1 MPPSA
6 IRRSQRTH
14 GLVQSDIRAMTRACL
29 ELGGVNMGQ
38 GICDVPTPPL
48 VKEAAT
54 QAIADNRS
62 TYTRY
67 DGEAA
72 LREALAWK
80 LGAHNGIVADPETE
94 IVVTLGASGAF
105 AATLTALFDPG
116 DELLMFTPFYG
127 YHVNTARVSGVVPV
141 FVPLQPPSFSLDL
154 ARIREAI
161 TPRTRAILIN
171 TPVNP
176 SGKVFTAAELDA
188 LAALCIAND
197 LLCVTDEVYEYMVY
211 PGHTHLSMAT
221 RPGMQERTVTMG
233 SYSKT
238 FSITGWRI
246 GFATAIGPLAEP
258 IGLTNDLQAVC
269 APAPLQHAVAAGIR
283 GLPTSFYTDMAAKY
297 LQQRDQ
303 FCGVLREIGLMPI
316 VPDGSYYVLADVS
329 SLGATTPRAAAMQ
342 LLRETGVAGI
352 AGSAFFPDSSGDH
365 LLRFCFAK
373 QPNDLDRACEAL
385 LQWRRRR

>member
-1 MPPSA
+1 
-6 IRRSQRTH
+6 
-14 GLVQSDIRAMTRACL
+14 
-29 ELGGVNMGQ
+29 MGQ
-38 GICDVPTPPL
+38 GICDVPTPAL

-54 QAIADNRS
+54 QAITDNRS

-80 LGAHNGIVADPETE
+80 LEAHNGIVANPETE

-141 FVPLQPPSFSLDL
+141 FVALQPPSFSLDL
-154 ARIREAI
+154 AQIRAAI
-161 TPRTRAILIN
+161 TSRTRAILIN

-176 SGKVFTAAELDA
+176 SGKVFTVTELDA
-188 LAALCIAND
+188 LAALCIEHD

-211 PGHTHLSMAT
+211 PGHTHVSIAT
-221 RPGMQERTVTMG
+221 RPGMSARTVTMG

-246 GFATAIGPLAEP
+246 GFATAQAQLAEP
-258 IGLTNDLQAVC
+258 IGLSNDLQAVC

-283 GLPTSFYTDMAAKY
+283 GLPAAFYREMAVKY
-297 LQQRDQ
+297 LAQRDQ
-303 FCGVLREIGLMPI
+303 FCGVLSEIGLDPI
-316 VPDGSYYVLADVS
+316 VPDGAYYVLADIS
-329 SLGATTPRAAAMQ
+329 SLRAPTPRDAAMQ
-342 LLRETGVAGI
+342 LLREAGVAGI
-352 AGSAFFPDSSGDH
+352 AGSAFFPGASGDQ

-373 QPNDLDRACEAL
+373 QPADLDRACEAL